1 MSESDQQCVAL
12 LYEHFVDFG
21 FVVVPK
27 ELSASDREKLDRMFG
42 DVLKVGAN
50 VFKRPSAFPRKASP

>member
-1 MSESDQQCVAL
+1 LVSL
-12 LYEHFVDFG
+12 LS
-21 FVVVPK
+21 PK